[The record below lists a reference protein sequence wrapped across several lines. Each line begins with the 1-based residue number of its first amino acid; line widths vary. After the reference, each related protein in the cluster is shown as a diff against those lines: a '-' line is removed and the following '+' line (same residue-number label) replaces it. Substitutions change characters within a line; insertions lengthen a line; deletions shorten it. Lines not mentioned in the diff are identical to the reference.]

1 MTKPRR
7 VLVVT
12 GQSGPAARAICDQ
25 LDGLGLQ
32 VRQAEESSAIRR
44 IEAGGID
51 CVVLTPTC
59 HVSENDVL
67 SLEDF
72 VRAGGGL
79 VAVGAPG
86 STSGHFNLLAGLL
99 GSRVHLHTKPFA
111 FKVQVADGNH
121 AIAHRLGEFWIHDEL
136 SVMEKSIDSHVLFS
150 AWYDGKAQPMACIR
164 REGQGTVVMVALGRT
179 AEAVAHPQW
188 RTLVGRA
195 VRLAAGE
202 DWTTRTVK
210 VGIIGYGGAFN
221 MGKLHG
227 EALSRARMQVTAVCD
242 LDPKRAAAA
251 KGELGEH
258 VRLFT
263 DPAKLLAE
271 SDVELC
277 VVITPHNTH
286 AALSLQC
293 LEAGRHVVTE
303 KPYTITVDEAT
314 RVIETAR
321 RVGKVATV
329 FHNRRWD
336 GDFLAMKRIVD
347 SDAIGDPYHIEC
359 FFGGYGEPRPDWWRS
374 SKAASGG
381 AFYDWGAHF
390 VDWVL
395 LLMQQPIE
403 SVSGSFH
410 KRVWHQI
417 SNEDHIDA
425 TIRFAG
431 GRTAS
436 VEQSSIAAIAKSR
449 FRILGTHGGI
459 EQRTAEPK
467 DGIRVVSFRDGQRT
481 ESIVSCLPSDWDA
494 FYRNLADHLLLGE
507 PLAVTPESAR
517 DVVAVLN
524 LAEAS
529 AKQGGMPL
537 PLPYR

>member
-1 MTKPRR
+1 MSKPRR

-12 GQSGPAARAICDQ
+12 GQPGPAARAICDQ
-25 LDGLGLQ
+25 LEGLGMQ

-51 CVVLTPTC
+51 CVVLTPSC

-99 GSRVHLHTKPFA
+99 GCRVQLHTEPFA
-111 FKVQVADGNH
+111 FKVQVADPNH
-121 AIAHRLGEFWIHDEL
+121 PLAHRTSEFWIHDEL
-136 SVMEKSIDSHVLFS
+136 SVMEKSLDSWAVLS
-150 AWYDGKAQPMACIR
+150 AWYDGRAQPMACMR
-164 REGQGTVVMVALGRT
+164 REGEGRVVMIALGRT
-179 AEAVAHPQW
+179 AEAVAHPAW
-188 RTLVGRA
+188 RGLVGRA

-202 DWTTRTVK
+202 DWSSRTVR

-221 MGKLHG
+221 MGKLHA
-227 EALSRARMQVTAVCD
+227 EALSRARLHVTAVCD
-242 LDPKRAAAA
+242 LDAKRAALA
-251 KGELGEH
+251 KVELGEH
-258 VRLFT
+258 VRPFT
-263 DPAKLLAE
+263 DPARMLAE

-277 VVITPHNTH
+277 VIITPHNTH
-286 AALSLQC
+286 AALSLLC

-303 KPYTITVDEAT
+303 KPYTIGIDEAT
-314 RVIETAR
+314 RVIETSR
-321 RVGKVATV
+321 RVGRIATV

-336 GDFLAMKRIVD
+336 GDFLAMRRIVE
-347 SDAIGDPYHIEC
+347 SGAIGDVFHVEC
-359 FFGGYGEPRPDWWRS
+359 AFGGYGEPRADWWRS
-374 SKAASGG
+374 SKAVSGG

-395 LLMQQPIE
+395 TLMPHPIE
-403 SVSGSFH
+403 SVSGNLH
-410 KRVWHQI
+410 KRVWHQVSI
-417 SNEDHIDA
+417 EDHIDA
-425 TIRFAG
+425 CIRFAG
-431 GRTAS
+431 GRTAMI
-436 VEQSSIAAIAKSR
+436 EQSSIAAIPKSR

-467 DGIRVVSFRDGQRT
+467 DGIRVVSFRHGQRT
-481 ESIVSCLPSDWDA
+481 ESTVACLPSDWDA

-507 PLAVTPESAR
+507 PLSVTPESAR
-517 DVVAVLN
+517 DVVAVLS

-529 AKQGGMPL
+529 AKQGGAPL
-537 PLPYR
+537 PLPY